1 MTHEKQIEILMAE
14 RCTKREAE
22 RFLKEGTTI
31 FEAAEF
37 EENFENYMNDWYADD
52 EEIESYRRM
61 IDEGIEPVDWSIAEY
76 EGNKYYIMY
85 VY

>member
-1 MTHEKQIEILMAE
+1 MAE

-22 RFLKEGTTI
+22 RYLKEGTTI

-37 EENFENYMNDWYADD
+37 EENFENYMNEWHADE
-52 EEIESYRRM
+52 EEIENYRKM
-61 IDEGIEPVDWSIAEY
+61 IDEGREPADWSIAEY
-76 EGNKYYIMY
+76 EGDKYYIMY